1 MARAHP
7 PDPPSQTTTIHTL
20 VDESGAATMRP
31 SSPRALESPADDLH
45 KATSRT
51 SRLDVVDPQDVAEEC
66 APPDVVWVEWDGPE
80 CVPVFVELAGRA
92 VGRAG
97 ESPADLT
104 FWVILSRSDPANPLN
119 WSRRRKVRSTRPP
132 SAGGEEVRAR
142 RADLPKPPL
151 PLLPPRPRLAERATV
166 DDEQRRHRLLFGRLD
181 IGLSLQHRRRL
192 GRERAAHEQ
201 RALSARRHDVHSL
214 LRRASRSLHLTST
227 CRSSFADPQPVAR
240 RPQAAPLL
248 LAPLSEVYGR
258 SSIYLGSAIVFALF
272 FIPQALAPNIATML
286 VARFIS
292 GCAGSTAVALV
303 GGTIADVW
311 RADERGTPMAL
322 FSFAAFGGASLSLLA
337 RAMPKAGSSRE
348 LSLLALLR

>member
-119 WSRRRKVRSTRPP
+119 WSRRRKVRLTRPA

-142 RADLPKPPL
+142 
-151 PLLPPRPRLAERATV
+151 
-166 DDEQRRHRLLFGRLD
+166 
-181 IGLSLQHRRRL
+181 
-192 GRERAAHEQ
+192 
-201 RALSARRHDVHSL
+201 
-214 LRRASRSLHLTST
+214 
-227 CRSSFADPQPVAR
+227 
-240 RPQAAPLL
+240 
-248 LAPLSEVYGR
+248 
-258 SSIYLGSAIVFALF
+258 GS
-272 FIPQALAPNIATML
+272 
-286 VARFIS
+286 
-292 GCAGSTAVALV
+292 
-303 GGTIADVW
+303 
-311 RADERGTPMAL
+311 
-322 FSFAAFGGASLSLLA
+322 
-337 RAMPKAGSSRE
+337 
-348 LSLLALLR
+348 